1 VFSHFL
7 SMLGFWLLFFLYPL
21 NGTHHYVYS
30 VIPMAAQLGAIAAS
44 TLLGVSVILVVTN
57 LLLSLR
63 GSGFI
68 PRDIGLRFV
77 ATSTVFYL
85 VVSVQGALQAQM
97 SVNQAVHF
105 SDWVI
110 GHSHLAMLGFATFAA
125 IGGIVHA
132 WQRLPAARYNARA
145 LEWAYW
151 LLVAGVVFMFVDLTL
166 AGLVE
171 ARLWQSGAPWLDSVR
186 AARPY
191 WIVRLL
197 SALPIAAG
205 FVTLLVG
212 LTTGPR
218 GGGLQELDAV
228 APLLAAESEI
238 APRFASPNA
247 EALS

>member
-1 VFSHFL
+1 
-7 SMLGFWLLFFLYPL
+7 
-21 NGTHHYVYS
+21 
-30 VIPMAAQLGAIAAS
+30 
-44 TLLGVSVILVVTN
+44 
-57 LLLSLR
+57 
-63 GSGFI
+63 
-68 PRDIGLRFV
+68 
-77 ATSTVFYL
+77 
-85 VVSVQGALQAQM
+85 M

-132 WQRLPAARYNARA
+132 WQRLPRARYNARA

-151 LLVAGVVFMFVDLTL
+151 LLVAGVALMFVDLTL

-205 FVTLLVG
+205 FITLLVG

-218 GGGLQELDAV
+218 GGGRHALDATT
-228 APLLAAESEI
+228 PLLAAESEI
-238 APRFASPNA
+238 APRLASPHA